1 MFSGY
6 FLLLFMQNGEVVNN
20 KDVSVSIFD
29 QPNLQILRQVPFIQ
43 TYYSA
48 HVGHVLGVY
57 VYVRAISG

>member
-43 TYYSA
+43 RHMLGMCWAYTYALYP
-48 HVGHVLGVY
+48 
-57 VYVRAISG
+57 VRG